1 MNYITNN
8 DWVINIKTLKTWTLE
23 QYKNDMNQPID
34 DYKDVRIN
42 LNDCSDEWFNNL
54 EKSDLI
60 RIIKMYIQHNK
71 VDKANLKLAKDLME
85 LNKRESK

>member
-1 MNYITNN
+1 
-8 DWVINIKTLKTWTLE
+8 
-23 QYKNDMNQPID
+23 MNQPID

>member
-42 LNDCSDEWFNNL
+42 LNDCSNEWFNNL

>member
-42 LNDCSDEWFNNL
+42 LNDCSDELFNNL

>member
-42 LNDCSDEWFNNL
+42 LNDCSNEWFNNL

-60 RIIKMYIQHNK
+60 RIIKMYIEHNK

>member
-1 MNYITNN
+1 MDYITNN
-8 DWVINIKTLKTWTLE
+8 DNVINVKTLKVWTLE
-23 QYKNDMNQPID
+23 QFKDDMNQPID

-60 RIIKMYIQHNK
+60 EIIKLYIQHNK
-71 VDKANLKLAKDLME
+71 VDKANLKFALEIMKM
-85 LNKRESK
+85 NKKESK

>member
-71 VDKANLKLAKDLME
+71 VDKANLKLAKDLMK

>member
-42 LNDCSDEWFNNL
+42 LNDCSNEWFNNL

-71 VDKANLKLAKDLME
+71 VDKANLKLDKDLME